1 MQHGV
6 SRDPEPLSANLSA
19 SSITPRYRLK
29 NRKSSHIYSSSS
41 DDSSPSPPPPTR
53 PKKRQ
58 LQLSKKQKVIHYRGL
73 GLPAGTPPSLHI
85 ASHTTLLILI
95 IDHLAATSNH
105 HSHPA
110 VIQYNPLLVAHLK
123 FLMIQ

>member
-1 MQHGV
+1 MNQGLGEQI
-6 SRDPEPLSANLSA
+6 SLAPASPISSLSSTTSSNHSQSA
-19 SSITPRYRLK
+19 K
-29 NRKSSHIYSSSS
+29 
-41 DDSSPSPPPPTR
+41 
-53 PKKRQ
+53 
-58 LQLSKKQKVIHYRGL
+58 LSKKRKVIHYRGL
-73 GLPAGTPPSLHI
+73 GLPAGTPPSLRI

-105 HSHPA
+105 HGHPA